1 MTSAAKLAVLL
12 NPYASR
18 DAVCI
23 SSKMHAE
30 YAESTSGLTW
40 QGLSDKNK
48 DKNEGQSF
56 EYSQS
61 QWETLAVAMR
71 GLRRIPL
78 AQRSDAALLARHV
91 TYSAGAELCYGK
103 RGDGSYTSERPSG
116 GCTCSKSG
124 ERKCHGPHHWTDV
137 YEGLRCA
144 KAMSTDKYTAAA
156 PPPVSQNTRQR
167 GRGGDGTTSGR
178 D

>member
-1 MTSAAKLAVLL
+1 
-12 NPYASR
+12 
-18 DAVCI
+18 
-23 SSKMHAE
+23 MHAE

-40 QGLSDKNK
+40 QGLS

-124 ERKCHGPHHWTDV
+124 ERKCHGPHHRTDV
-137 YEGLRCA
+137 ANPLHIHVHVNGQ
-144 KAMSTDKYTAAA
+144 T
-156 PPPVSQNTRQR
+156 PVQ
-167 GRGGDGTTSGR
+167 
-178 D
+178 

>member
-1 MTSAAKLAVLL
+1 MSTPRHGAAAVAGRSQRPQLRL
-12 NPYASR
+12 IYKCQSLEEPAR
-18 DAVCI
+18 HL
-23 SSKMHAE
+23 SS
-30 YAESTSGLTW
+30 TW
-40 QGLSDKNK
+40 QDLSDKK
-48 DKNEGQSF
+48 EGLSF

-78 AQRSDAALLARHV
+78 AQRSDADLLARHV

-137 YEGLRCA
+137 ANPLHIHAHVNGQ
-144 KAMSTDKYTAAA
+144 T
-156 PPPVSQNTRQR
+156 PVQ
-167 GRGGDGTTSGR
+167 
-178 D
+178 